1 MHGPATQDRG
11 RNFTSDGARRPDRAA
26 PPKKQRDIIM
36 PTHDQ
41 AARRKPRPAPTTP
54 ATSAGT
60 PEPGGLTA
68 AEIRRI
74 VLDILG

>member
-1 MHGPATQDRG
+1 MT
-11 RNFTSDGARRPDRAA
+11 
-26 PPKKQRDIIM
+26 I

-54 ATSAGT
+54 APIAGG
-60 PEPGGLTA
+60 PQQGGLTA

>member
-1 MHGPATQDRG
+1 MPAPAPAASSKDRC
-11 RNFTSDGARRPDRAA
+11 A
-26 PPKKQRDIIM
+26 PPRPGGATYKKREMTI

-54 ATSAGT
+54 APVAGG
-60 PEPGGLTA
+60 PQQGGLTA